1 MKLREIIK
9 LKFIKNK
16 ISKKQFKKNNILDN
30 ILQFNLFQEF
40 ALVITKE
47 KLLKEST
54 LL

>member
-1 MKLREIIK
+1 MKLRE
-9 LKFIKNK
+9 IKNK

-40 ALVITKE
+40 ALVITK